1 VLPLD
6 LLLIGLATL
15 ATMARVLALIGLS
28 ILSGWG
34 LAWLAIK
41 SRAFENAYVPIVN
54 ALESIPVLA
63 FLPIVLVVFVS
74 RIGGVLGVELSA
86 DFLVFDAVAWNIWIG
101 IYQAFKT
108 VPENLLE
115 VSENNRLGSLRTL
128 RMLYIP
134 HSIPRISSNIFS
146 SFADAFFYISV
157 SEVFS
162 ITVQGQPVI
171 YKTFGIGTV
180 IALAT
185 QTGDFVTIYYSL
197 FFIAIAVVAMTTLI
211 SIFSKRA
218 VAKYGTDTTGEI
230 HHGSHRYG
238 GWLTFQRQREQ
249 ISKYTSRLTVYQ
261 RRNRRPNI
269 EDEEDEISDK
279 TKHRKL
285 LVKWGAIAIVVA
297 ILGYLLYSTVA
308 LVISVPIKQWMVYFS
323 STPFLLYNMGVDYVR
338 VAIITAASVTVAIT
352 LGYYMATHLRASRII
367 APLIQVLAAFPAP
380 TYFPLIF
387 IATLPIL
394 SAALPLWYSE
404 VYIFILGFL
413 SCFYYVFFDFWI
425 GVQAIPSEFWE
436 VMQNNNLGYFTRMRK
451 VVLPASFPYL
461 VTGLSSTINS
471 CWAGL
476 AIGEYWIG
484 IGGPGHNLV
493 ASVGM
498 MKYISYNLSI
508 GDVGA
513 AAWVSLLF
521 AIVVIIYGLF
531 FTRNLMD
538 LARKKYVVEEG
549 IYAA

>member
-1 VLPLD
+1 MD

-15 ATMARVLALIGLS
+15 VTIIRVLALIGLS

-34 LAWLAIK
+34 LAWLTIK
-41 SRAFENAYVPIVN
+41 NPKFENAYVPIVN

-74 RIGGVLGVELSA
+74 RIGGALGVEVAA

-115 VSENNRLGSLRTL
+115 VSDNYRLGSLRTL
-128 RMLYIP
+128 NTLFVP

-157 SEVFS
+157 SEIFS
-162 ITVQGQPVI
+162 ITVQGQPII
-171 YKTFGIGTV
+171 YKTFAIGTV
-180 IALAT
+180 IAIAT
-185 QTGDFVTIYYSL
+185 QNGDINTIYASL
-197 FFIAIAVVAMTTLI
+197 AFIALGVIIMTALI

-218 VAKYGTDTTGEI
+218 VAKYGVDTVGEI
-230 HHGSHRYG
+230 HHRVDHHYSR
-238 GWLTFQRQREQ
+238 WLLLQGRRRQL
-249 ISKYTSRLTVYQ
+249 SKYTSRIVPHPAPPDLSFSEPKKS
-261 RRNRRPNI
+261 RSSI
-269 EDEEDEISDK
+269 IAK
-279 TKHRKL
+279 WAAL
-285 LVKWGAIAIVVA
+285 LVVAA
-297 ILGYLLYSTVA
+297 ILLYFLYGTVE
-308 LVISVPIKQWMVYFS
+308 LVLSVPEHQWLTYLS
-323 STPFLLYNMGVDYVR
+323 NTPFLLYSMAVDYLR
-338 VAIITAASVTVAIT
+338 VGIITGASLLVAVT
-352 LGYYMATHLRASRII
+352 LGYYMATHARASSVM

-380 TYFPLIF
+380 TYFPLIY
-387 IATLPIL
+387 IGTLPFL
-394 SAALPLWYSE
+394 SALLPTFYVE
-404 VYIFILGFL
+404 IYIFILGFL

-436 VMQNNNLGYFTRMRK
+436 VMRNHEIGYFTRMRR
-451 VVLPASFPYL
+451 VIIPATFPYL

-476 AIGEYWIG
+476 AIGEYWVG
-484 IGGPGHNLV
+484 IFKNHSLV

-498 MKYISYNLSI
+498 MKYIGFNLAM
-508 GDVGA
+508 GDIGA

-521 AIVVIIYGLF
+521 AVVVILYGLF